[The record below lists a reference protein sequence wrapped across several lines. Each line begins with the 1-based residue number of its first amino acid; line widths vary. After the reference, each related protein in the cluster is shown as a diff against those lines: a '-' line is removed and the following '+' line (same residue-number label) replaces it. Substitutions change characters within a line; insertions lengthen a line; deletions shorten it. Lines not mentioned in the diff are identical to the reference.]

1 MRTISNVFLYELLGI
16 IWIFLA
22 AIPRRLIF
30 PLHGLFAFNYDQ
42 GRDFLA
48 VSKIIWEKDLVLIGQ
63 TTGLPGIFYGPWWY
77 YFLAPVVFVS
87 GGDPQ
92 GVAVFFAF
100 LSILSIVALYLLLK
114 ALTNNI
120 IISLMLA
127 TIASFSNLSMI
138 GPPSIWNPSL
148 TPIFLMISI
157 YAVHKI
163 VKNLNPYLFFIYGIS
178 IFLAIDTTASFGA
191 LLFILFVIS
200 PFIFKKVFFKKQYLF
215 AVIGAFIVLLPRIL
229 FELRNNFLITKAVI
243 AYLMEPR
250 IYGDRLTLFERVLA
264 RLGQMLRIF
273 AEGFTNEN
281 KALAILFIA
290 LILCVFLILLKINKK
305 MFSSLK
311 KDFMFL
317 YLFSFLSATIIFF
330 IIFPDNVWDYYLI
343 ALPTLFI
350 LIIAR
355 ILSHGYQL
363 KILKLPI
370 VGVLLVLI
378 FLNFRTDYI
387 PPFHITWEGDGGT
400 YINEKKVMDYIA
412 SNNPHDFSFFA
423 YSPAIFDYPFDYLIL
438 WYSKRGLIEAP
449 KENQQIMYLVIREAS
464 TRKYYSSGWYGD
476 KIRDQTEV
484 VDKKEFPGD
493 LLVEK
498 HKSLD

>member
-1 MRTISNVFLYELLGI
+1 MRTISNVFLYELLVI

-127 TIASFSNLSMI
+127 TIASFSNISMI

-281 KALAILFIA
+281 KEIAILFIA
-290 LILCVFLILLKINKK
+290 LILCVFLN
-305 MFSSLK
+305 
-311 KDFMFL
+311 
-317 YLFSFLSATIIFF
+317 
-330 IIFPDNVWDYYLI
+330 
-343 ALPTLFI
+343 
-350 LIIAR
+350 
-355 ILSHGYQL
+355 
-363 KILKLPI
+363 ILKLPI